1 MLKSQAFQVSRI
13 PHPPRGT
20 CQCTGDQIDALT
32 RNLDALTRNLD
43 ALTRNLVTGSPVKPL
58 GAHKLEQLVR
68 RRGDAHSPIDLVA
81 QGMKQKGTTTGTT
94 TGTLLPF
101 VLIFEVDS
109 HTDIS
114 FSSN

>member
-20 CQCTGDQIDALT
+20 CQCTGDQI
-32 RNLDALTRNLD
+32 DALTRNLD

-114 FSSN
+114 PSSN